1 MAGLNSL
8 IMVCGMGDEQ
18 QHGTDSWAKK
28 LFDAE
33 VQSDAQGRFVS
44 TKNGKIYLFEVFY
57 DDLNNLLLKKYEGLK
72 RLYES
77 SPVGIDELKSHMHD
91 VIVNVMVPDMINAVK
106 DLFLLQYNKVLE
118 TIVKLECTNEES
130 KIGVLSHSLGTY
142 IAYEGLYAVCRSN
155 EIVTYIDLGLVMAAP
170 MLSPIYYVQSKLGLQ
185 NYLTQNCSSKPFRL
199 VRKNKKKGP
208 IKNCLAIYNTMDPFY
223 LIHSDKF
230 YDPDEVNND
239 LVDKFIKY
247 KNGPNAENLNTHSME
262 NSYIPNNRKEII
274 TALFGG
280 RHD

>member
-8 IMVCGMGDEQ
+8 IMVCGMGDDPE
-18 QHGTDSWAKK
+18 HGTDAWAKK

-33 VQSDAQGRFVS
+33 VQSDAHGRFVK
-44 TKNGKIYLFEVFY
+44 TKDGKVYLFEVFY
-57 DDLNNLLLKKYEGLK
+57 NDLNNLLLKKFEGLK

-77 SPVGIDELKSHMHD
+77 SPVGSKELKSHVHD

-118 TIVKLECTNEES
+118 TIVKLQCTNEES

-170 MLSPIYYVQSKLGLQ
+170 MLSPIYNVQSMLGLQ

-223 LIHSDKF
+223 QIHSDKF
-230 YDPDEVNND
+230 YDPIELNND
-239 LVDKFIKY
+239 LVDKFITY
-247 KNGPNAENLNTHSME
+247 TDGPNSTNLNTHSME
-262 NSYIPNNRKEII
+262 NSYILHNRQEII
-274 TALFGG
+274 KALFGG
-280 RHD
+280 NHD